1 MKVMRYAL
9 GLGGI
14 VMIAVAYGFIAQ
26 SAYVVRLWP
35 WPDGRL
41 SYLFIGSI
49 VAATCASMLW
59 IAASGEMAALA
70 GGSLNILV
78 ISAGTC
84 IYLLKLLLMDQREE
98 LLPFALAGIA
108 AAAVSA
114 AAFAWSRHKTFA
126 DTRPAPMVVRV
137 SFMVFLVAL
146 LLAAVGLLF
155 RLPVFPWAVLPDSSV
170 IFGCIFLGNACYFLY
185 GLLLPRWHN
194 TKGQLLSFLAYD
206 LVLIFPFL
214 MLFPAIQPRFL
225 VSLVVY
231 IVVLVVSGGI
241 AVYYLFIDRATR
253 FPSASQ
259 GPKLS

>member
-1 MKVMRYAL
+1 
-9 GLGGI
+9 
-14 VMIAVAYGFIAQ
+14 
-26 SAYVVRLWP
+26 
-35 WPDGRL
+35 
-41 SYLFIGSI
+41 
-49 VAATCASMLW
+49 
-59 IAASGEMAALA
+59 
-70 GGSLNILV
+70 
-78 ISAGTC
+78 
-84 IYLLKLLLMDQREE
+84 
-98 LLPFALAGIA
+98 
-108 AAAVSA
+108 
-114 AAFAWSRHKTFA
+114 
-126 DTRPAPMVVRV
+126 
-137 SFMVFLVAL
+137 
-146 LLAAVGLLF
+146 LF

-206 LVLIFPFL
+206 LALIFPFL